1 MAAIVSFIGK
11 SNSGKTTLLEK
22 VIVELT
28 SRKYKV
34 ATIKHTT
41 EEATLD
47 TPGKDTWRH
56 LRAGS
61 KATAIGS
68 DKRIVLIK
76 PVKRKSTVEEMARLL
91 GEDYDIIITEGF
103 KQGPY
108 PKIEVHRREVG
119 PLLSD
124 IKNVIAIATN
134 ESLDT
139 EARQFSIDDPVS
151 VADFIEEEFIKPQD
165 ERLSLYVNDELMTLS
180 AFPHQIITNLLLAI
194 ANSLKGVKKVKNL
207 KIFYRE

>member
-180 AFPHQIITNLLLAI
+180 AFPHQIITNLLLAV
-194 ANSLKGVKKVKNL
+194 ANSLKSVKKVKNL

>member
-1 MAAIVSFIGK
+1 MAAIISFIGK
-11 SNSGKTTLLEK
+11 SNSGKTTLIEK
-22 VIVELT
+22 VIHELT
-28 SRKYKV
+28 SRKYSI
-34 ATIKHTT
+34 ATIKHTA

-56 LRAGS
+56 IRAGS

-76 PVKRKSTVEEMARLL
+76 PVKKKSTVEEMARLL

-108 PKIEVHRREVG
+108 PKIEVHRKEIG
-119 PLLSD
+119 LPLTG
-124 IKNVIAIATN
+124 IKNLVAIATD

-139 EARQFSIDDPVS
+139 DVRQFPIDDPAS
-151 VADFIEEEFIKPQD
+151 IADFIEEEFIKSQD
-165 ERLSLYVNDELMTLS
+165 SRLSFYVNDELMTLS
-180 AFPHQIITNLLLAI
+180 AFPHQIITNLLLAA
-194 ANSLKGVKKVKNL
+194 ANSLKGVKNVKNL
-207 KIFYRE
+207 KIFYRK

>member
-1 MAAIVSFIGK
+1 MAAIVSFVGK
-11 SNSGKTTLLEK
+11 SNSGKTTLIEK

-28 SRKYKV
+28 SKKYKV
-34 ATIKHTT
+34 ATIKHTA

-56 LRAGS
+56 LHAGS

-108 PKIEVHRREVG
+108 PKIEVHRKEIG
-119 PLLSD
+119 PLLTG
-124 IKNVIAIATN
+124 IKNLIAIATD

-139 EARQFSIDDPVS
+139 KVRQFSIDDHTS
-151 VADFIEEEFIKPQD
+151 VADFIEEEFIKPQE
-165 ERLSLYVNDELMTLS
+165 ERLSLYVNDEFMTLS
-180 AFPHQIITNLLLAI
+180 TFPRQIITNLLLAA
-194 ANSLKGVKKVKNL
+194 ANSLKGVKNVRNL
-207 KIFYRE
+207 KIFYKK

>member
-1 MAAIVSFIGK
+1 MAAIISFIGK

-22 VIVELT
+22 VISELN
-28 SRKYKV
+28 SRKYRI
-34 ATIKHTT
+34 ATIKHTA

-56 LRAGS
+56 LHAGS

-76 PVKRKSTVEEMARLL
+76 PVKKKSTVDEMARLL

-108 PKIEVHRREVG
+108 PKIEVHRKEVG
-119 PLLSD
+119 PLLAD
-124 IKNVIAIATN
+124 IRNLVAIATN
-134 ESLDT
+134 EPLD
-139 EARQFSIDDPVS
+139 ADVRQFSIDDPAS
-151 VADFIEEEFIKPQD
+151 IADFIEAEYIRPQD
-165 ERLSLYVNDELMTLS
+165 KRLSFYVNDELMTLS
-180 AFPHQIITNLLLAI
+180 AYPGQIITNLLLAA
-194 ANSLKGVKKVKNL
+194 ANSLKGVKNVRNL
-207 KIFYRE
+207 KIFYRK

>member
-1 MAAIVSFIGK
+1 MAAIISFIGK

>member
-76 PVKRKSTVEEMARLL
+76 SVKRKSTVEEMARLL

>member
-22 VIVELT
+22 VISELN
-28 SRKYKV
+28 SRKYRI
-34 ATIKHTT
+34 ATIKHTA

-103 KQGPY
+103 KKGPY
-108 PKIEVHRREVG
+108 PKIEVHRSEVG
-119 PLLSD
+119 PLLTG
-124 IKNVIAIATN
+124 IKNLIAIATN
-134 ESLDT
+134 EPLDT
-139 EARQFSIDDPVS
+139 DVRQFSIDDPTS
-151 VADFIEEEFIKPQD
+151 IADFIEEEYIKPQG

-180 AFPHQIITNLLLAI
+180 VFPHQIITRLLIAI
-194 ANSLKGVKKVKNL
+194 ATSLKGVSKVKNL
-207 KIFYRE
+207 KFFYRK

>member
-194 ANSLKGVKKVKNL
+194 ASSLKGVKKVKNL

>member
-22 VIVELT
+22 VIGELT

-34 ATIKHTT
+34 ATIKHTA

-76 PVKRKSTVEEMARLL
+76 PVKKKSTVEEMARLL
-91 GEDYDIIITEGF
+91 GEDYDLIITEGF

-108 PKIEVHRREVG
+108 PKIEVHRKEIG
-119 PLLSD
+119 SPLTGIRNL
-124 IKNVIAIATN
+124 IAIATD
-134 ESLDT
+134 ESLETDV
-139 EARQFSIDDPVS
+139 RQFSINDHTS
-151 VADFIEEEFIKPQD
+151 IADFIEKEYIKPQG

-180 AFPHQIITNLLLAI
+180 EFPHQIITRLLIAI
-194 ANSLKGVKKVKNL
+194 ATSLKGVNKVKNL
-207 KIFYRE
+207 KFFYRK

>member
-180 AFPHQIITNLLLAI
+180 AFPHQIITNLLLAV